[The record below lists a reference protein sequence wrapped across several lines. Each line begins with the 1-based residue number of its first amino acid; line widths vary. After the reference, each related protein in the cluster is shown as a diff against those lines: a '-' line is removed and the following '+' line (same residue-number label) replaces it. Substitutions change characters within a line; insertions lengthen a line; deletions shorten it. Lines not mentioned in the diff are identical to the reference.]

1 MKYITNIIYNKK
13 TRECSHNTCL
23 SLLSKCILVMRVL
36 KYMHNLSCHVHR
48 TQLELNLIEASY
60 VDAQRLAGTVPVNN
74 S

>member
-1 MKYITNIIYNKK
+1 
-13 TRECSHNTCL
+13 
-23 SLLSKCILVMRVL
+23 MRVL